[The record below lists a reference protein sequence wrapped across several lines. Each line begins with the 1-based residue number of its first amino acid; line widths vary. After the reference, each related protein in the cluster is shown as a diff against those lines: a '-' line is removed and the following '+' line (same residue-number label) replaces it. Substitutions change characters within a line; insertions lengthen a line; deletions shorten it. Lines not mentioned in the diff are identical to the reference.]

1 MKRWFALL
9 VAVTVLGQGIFTGGR
24 VLLSYRVLDM
34 GGDAVTV
41 GMLTAAF
48 SLVPLLIALRAGRL
62 VDDGSAP
69 AVMRAGLVATVAAT
83 AVMAWSQGLPT
94 LAVGYIAL
102 GFAHMTTLVAAQ
114 GMVSHL
120 RGSTKALDS
129 LFAYFTLG
137 ISVGQLLGIVFSGW
151 IASMGQRDAAGG
163 VGGVGGG
170 VGGVG
175 GGEVGG
181 GGGVGVGVGGG
192 VPEALV
198 SVDTTPALIGL
209 TVLGVVTLVLGWPVA
224 GRYRDL
230 LAEPRNATGG
240 PVAHIPVTRMLTL
253 PGMPAAM
260 AASISVIVAIDLIT
274 AYMPV
279 LGAEI
284 GLSVGE
290 VTAILAARSGAA
302 VLARAVMPIVLRTA
316 DRDRVLVTALAA
328 GAIPLLA
335 VPWLESAW
343 MLFAAMAV
351 CGVAWGFV
359 MPMTMT
365 WVSSLVPSADKAMA
379 LSVRLMGN
387 RLAQVVLP
395 AAAGAMAMATGVAAV
410 FAVSGAVLGVSA
422 VGAAGNDRRERRDS
436 GEPGEHGQPGASGK
450 PGGASADEHGK

>member
-170 VGGVG
+170 

-181 GGGVGVGVGGG
+181 GGVGGG

-316 DRDRVLVTALAA
+316 DRDRVLVFALAA
-328 GAIPLLA
+328 GAVPLLA

-410 FAVSGAVLGVSA
+410 FAVSGAVLGVTA

>member
-41 GMLTAAF
+41 GVLTAAF

-69 AVMRAGLVATVAAT
+69 AVMRAGLAATVAAT
-83 AVMAWSQGLPT
+83 AVMAWSQSLPT
-94 LAVGYIAL
+94 LTLGYIAL

-137 ISVGQLLGIVFSGW
+137 ISVGQLAGIVFSGW
-151 IASMGQRDAAGG
+151 IASMGQREVAG
-163 VGGVGGG
+163 GGVGGG
-170 VGGVG
+170 VG
-175 GGEVGG
+175 
-181 GGGVGVGVGGG
+181 VGVAD
-192 VPEALV
+192 ALV

-209 TVLGVVTLVLGWPVA
+209 TVLGVVTLILGWPMA
-224 GRYRDL
+224 ARYRAL
-230 LAEPRNATGG
+230 LTEPRNAADG
-240 PVAHIPVTRMLTL
+240 PAAHIPVTRMLAL

-279 LGAEI
+279 LGTEI

-302 VLARAVMPIVLRTA
+302 VVARAVMPMVLRAA
-316 DRDRVLVTALAA
+316 DRDRILVIALAA
-328 GAIPLLA
+328 GAFPLLA
-335 VPWLESAW
+335 VPWLDAAW

-351 CGVAWGFV
+351 CGIAWGFV

-387 RLAQVVLP
+387 RLAQVILP
-395 AAAGAMAMATGVAAV
+395 AGAGAMATATGVGAV
-410 FAVSGAVLGVSA
+410 FAVAGAVLGISA
-422 VGAAGNDRRERRDS
+422 AGAAANARR
-436 GEPGEHGQPGASGK
+436 
-450 PGGASADEHGK
+450 GGRAAKGTGSR

>member
-170 VGGVG
+170 
-175 GGEVGG
+175 GGE
-181 GGGVGVGVGGG
+181 VGGG

-302 VLARAVMPIVLRTA
+302 VLARAVMPMVLRTA
-316 DRDRVLVTALAA
+316 DRDRVLVFALAA
-328 GAIPLLA
+328 GAVPLLA

-410 FAVSGAVLGVSA
+410 FAVSGAVLGVTA

>member
-163 VGGVGGG
+163 VEGVGG
-170 VGGVG
+170 G

-351 CGVAWGFV
+351 CGIAWGFV

-410 FAVSGAVLGVSA
+410 FAVSGAVLGVTA
-422 VGAAGNDRRERRDS
+422 VGATGNDRRERRDS

-450 PGGASADEHGK
+450 PGGASGDEHGK

>member
-1 MKRWFALL
+1 MKRWFELL

-41 GMLTAAF
+41 GVLTAAF

-170 VGGVG
+170 VGVG
-175 GGEVGG
+175 GAEVGG

-302 VLARAVMPIVLRTA
+302 VLARAVMPMVLRTA

-351 CGVAWGFV
+351 CGIAWGFV

-422 VGAAGNDRRERRDS
+422 VGAAGNARR
-436 GEPGEHGQPGASGK
+436 Q
-450 PGGASADEHGK
+450 

>member
-170 VGGVG
+170 
-175 GGEVGG
+175 GGE
-181 GGGVGVGVGGG
+181 VGGG

-302 VLARAVMPIVLRTA
+302 VLARAVMPMVLRTA
-316 DRDRVLVTALAA
+316 DRDRVLVFALAA
-328 GAIPLLA
+328 GAVPLLA

>member
-170 VGGVG
+170 

-181 GGGVGVGVGGG
+181 GGVGGG

-302 VLARAVMPIVLRTA
+302 VLARAVMPMVLRTA
-316 DRDRVLVTALAA
+316 DRDRVLVFALAA
-328 GAIPLLA
+328 GAVPLLA

-450 PGGASADEHGK
+450 PGGASADKHGK

>member
-83 AVMAWSQGLPT
+83 TVMAWSQGLPT

-170 VGGVG
+170 
-175 GGEVGG
+175 
-181 GGGVGVGVGGG
+181 GGVGVGVGGG
-192 VPEALV
+192 VPEVLV

-302 VLARAVMPIVLRTA
+302 VLARAVMPMVLRTA
-316 DRDRVLVTALAA
+316 DRDRVLVFALAA
-328 GAIPLLA
+328 GAVPLLA

-351 CGVAWGFV
+351 CGIAWGFV

-422 VGAAGNDRRERRDS
+422 VGAAGNARQQRRDS

>member
-41 GMLTAAF
+41 GVLTAAF

-69 AVMRAGLVATVAAT
+69 AVMRAGLAATVAAT
-83 AVMAWSQGLPT
+83 AVMAWSQSLPT
-94 LAVGYIAL
+94 LTLGYIAL

-137 ISVGQLLGIVFSGW
+137 ISVGQLAGIVFSGW
-151 IASMGQRDAAGG
+151 IASMGQRELAGGGVGGGAGVGEGG
-163 VGGVGGG
+163 VGGVG
-170 VGGVG
+170 
-175 GGEVGG
+175 
-181 GGGVGVGVGGG
+181 VGVAD
-192 VPEALV
+192 ALV

-209 TVLGVVTLVLGWPVA
+209 TVLGVVTLVLGWPMA
-224 GRYRDL
+224 ARYRAL
-230 LAEPRNATGG
+230 LAEPRNAADG
-240 PVAHIPVTRMLTL
+240 PAAHIPVTRMLAL

-279 LGAEI
+279 LGTEI

-302 VLARAVMPIVLRTA
+302 VVARAVMPMVLRAA
-316 DRDRVLVTALAA
+316 DRDRILVIALAA
-328 GAIPLLA
+328 GAFPLLA
-335 VPWLESAW
+335 VPWLDAAW

-351 CGVAWGFV
+351 CGIAWGFV

-387 RLAQVVLP
+387 RLAQVILP
-395 AAAGAMAMATGVAAV
+395 AGAGAMATATGVGAV
-410 FAVSGAVLGVSA
+410 FAVAGAVLGISA
-422 VGAAGNDRRERRDS
+422 AGAAANARR
-436 GEPGEHGQPGASGK
+436 
-450 PGGASADEHGK
+450 GGRAAKGTGSR

>member
-41 GMLTAAF
+41 GVLTAAF

-69 AVMRAGLVATVAAT
+69 AVMRAGLAATVAAT
-83 AVMAWSQGLPT
+83 AVMAWSQSLPT
-94 LAVGYIAL
+94 LTLGYIAL

-137 ISVGQLLGIVFSGW
+137 ISVGQLAGIVFSGW
-151 IASMGQRDAAGG
+151 IASMGQREVAG
-163 VGGVGGG
+163 GGVGGG
-170 VGGVG
+170 VGVG
-175 GGEVGG
+175 EGGAD
-181 GGGVGVGVGGG
+181 
-192 VPEALV
+192 ALV

-209 TVLGVVTLVLGWPVA
+209 TVLGVVTLILGWPMA
-224 GRYRDL
+224 ARYRAL
-230 LAEPRNATGG
+230 LTAPRNAADG
-240 PVAHIPVTRMLTL
+240 PAAHIPVTRMLAL

-279 LGAEI
+279 LGTEI

-290 VTAILAARSGAA
+290 VTAILGARSGAA
-302 VLARAVMPIVLRTA
+302 VVARAVMPMVLRAA
-316 DRDRVLVTALAA
+316 DRDRILVIALAA
-328 GAIPLLA
+328 GAFPLLA
-335 VPWLESAW
+335 VPWLDAAW

-351 CGVAWGFV
+351 CGIAWGFV

-387 RLAQVVLP
+387 RLAQVILP
-395 AAAGAMAMATGVAAV
+395 AGAGAMATATGVGAV
-410 FAVSGAVLGVSA
+410 FAVAGAVLGISA
-422 VGAAGNDRRERRDS
+422 AGAAANARR
-436 GEPGEHGQPGASGK
+436 
-450 PGGASADEHGK
+450 GGRAAKGTGSR

>member
-170 VGGVG
+170 

-181 GGGVGVGVGGG
+181 GGVGGG

-302 VLARAVMPIVLRTA
+302 VLARAVMPMVLRTA
-316 DRDRVLVTALAA
+316 DRDRVLVFALAA
-328 GAIPLLA
+328 GAVPLLA